1 MFISVVRVGRTMGR
15 AYNGFLSAST
25 QDLSSSSAT
34 SRTRDRW
41 LRNES
46 TTKAEELCVRDL
58 LSLIVARVLFP
69 SASLNVN
76 PFAALKISLYDVIGR
91 AFLSCMLRNNF
102 VPSYDNLLCS
112 A

>member
-1 MFISVVRVGRTMGR
+1 MSII
-15 AYNGFLSAST
+15 LSAST

-34 SRTRDRW
+34 SRKRDRW

-46 TTKAEELCVRDL
+46 TTKAQELCVRDL

-91 AFLSCMLRNNF
+91 AFWRVCYVIILCRHMITCF
-102 VPSYDNLLCS
+102 VQLEFH
-112 A
+112 